1 MSSSTDPTS
10 AAYAQAVKELGL
22 KSNIAKALEI
32 PDRELTVEV
41 PFRRDNGEVESVIGF
56 RVQHNNTRG
65 PFKGGIRYHEH
76 VDIDEVRS
84 LATLMT
90 WKTSLLDIPY
100 GGGKGGIGVDPRKYS
115 KTELERMSRRF
126 FRAIDPIIGVNVD
139 IPAPDVNTNAQV
151 MSWFMDEY
159 SQLHGY
165 SPAIVTGKPL
175 ELGGSAGREAAT
187 GKGTAVIT
195 KETAQN
201 WNIDLKNSRVVIQG
215 FGNVGSYAAKFLHEY
230 GCKIIAVSDVTG
242 GLYDPDGLD
251 IDSLFEYNYAN
262 KTINGFDQGKELTN
276 DELLAEKLR
285 RIANHGALGKHD
297 HEIGGMNSRLDG
309 IQAAVLS
316 VKLKYIDKWNSS
328 RYKNSEKY
336 NRALHGIEDIFLPK
350 IHPRSKHIFH
360 VYTLRTN
367 VRDPLRDYLSN
378 KGIDT
383 GVHYPVALPYLPPFR
398 ELNYTPKQLPVASI
412 YQDKILS
419 LPMYPELS
427 GTQIN
432 RICTAIKDFYKNFEK

>member
-195 KETAQN
+195 RETAQN
-201 WNIDLKNSRVVIQG
+201 WNIDLKNSKVVIQG

-262 KTINGFDQGKELTN
+262 KTIDGFDQGKKITN
-276 DELLAEKLR
+276 DELLALECDFLIPAALGSAINEKNVDSLNCKVIVEAANGPVTGSAANKLWNKKIAIIPDILTNAGGVTVSYFEWVQNLQQFKWTEDDVNQKLEDKMVNAFNEVYEVKKSKQVPM
-285 RIANHGALGKHD
+285 RIASFMVA
-297 HEIGGMNSRLDG
+297 
-309 IQAAVLS
+309 
-316 VKLKYIDKWNSS
+316 ID
-328 RYKNSEKY
+328 RVHVAY
-336 NRALHGIEDIFLPK
+336 N
-350 IHPRSKHIFH
+350 
-360 VYTLRTN
+360 LRE
-367 VRDPLRDYLSN
+367 
-378 KGIDT
+378 G
-383 GVHYPVALPYLPPFR
+383 
-398 ELNYTPKQLPVASI
+398 
-412 YQDKILS
+412 
-419 LPMYPELS
+419 
-427 GTQIN
+427 
-432 RICTAIKDFYKNFEK
+432 

>member
-1 MSSSTDPTS
+1 MSSSSNPTS
-10 AAYAQAVKELGL
+10 AAYEEAVKNLGL
-22 KSNIAKALEI
+22 KQNIAKALEI

-41 PFRRDNGEVESVIGF
+41 PFRKDDGEVESVIGF

-65 PFKGGIRYHEH
+65 PFKGGIRYHQH
-76 VDIDEVRS
+76 VDIEEVRS

-100 GGGKGGIGVDPRKYS
+100 GGGKGGIGVDPTKYS

-187 GKGTAVIT
+187 GRGTAVIT
-195 KETAQN
+195 RETAEK
-201 WNIDLKNSRVVIQG
+201 WNIELNNAKVVIQG

-251 IDSLFEYNYAN
+251 IPSLFDFNYAN
-262 KTINGFDQGKELTN
+262 KTIDGFDQGKKISN
-276 DELLAEKLR
+276 DELLALECDFLIPAALGSAINEKNEDSLNCKVIVEAANGPVTGSAANKLWDR
-285 RIANHGALGKHD
+285 KVGIIPDILTNAGGVTVSYFEWVQNLQQFKWTEEDVNKKLEEKMVHAFNEVFELKKNKQVPMRIASFMVAIDRVH
-297 HEIGGMNSRLDG
+297 
-309 IQAAVLS
+309 AA
-316 VKLKYIDKWNSS
+316 
-328 RYKNSEKY
+328 Y
-336 NRALHGIEDIFLPK
+336 N
-350 IHPRSKHIFH
+350 
-360 VYTLRTN
+360 LRE
-367 VRDPLRDYLSN
+367 
-378 KGIDT
+378 G
-383 GVHYPVALPYLPPFR
+383 
-398 ELNYTPKQLPVASI
+398 
-412 YQDKILS
+412 
-419 LPMYPELS
+419 
-427 GTQIN
+427 
-432 RICTAIKDFYKNFEK
+432 

>member
-10 AAYAQAVKELGL
+10 AAYRQAVKELGL
-22 KSNIAKALEI
+22 KKNIAKALEI

-65 PFKGGIRYHEH
+65 PFKGGIRYHQH
-76 VDIDEVRS
+76 VDINEVRS

-100 GGGKGGIGVDPRKYS
+100 GGGKGGIGVNPFDYS

-165 SPAIVTGKPL
+165 SPGIVTGKPL

-195 KETAQN
+195 RESAAK
-201 WNIDLKNSRVVIQG
+201 WNIDLKNAKVVIQG

-230 GCKIIAVSDVTG
+230 GCKIIAVSDVSG
-242 GLYDPDGLD
+242 GLHDPDGLD
-251 IDSLFEYNYAN
+251 IDSLFEYNYKH
-262 KTINGFDQGKELTN
+262 KTIDGFDQGKKITNNELLTLECDFLIPAALGSAINEKNVDSLRCKVIVEAANGPVTGSAANKLWDKKIAIIPDILTN
-276 DELLAEKLR
+276 AGGVTVSYFEWVQNLQQFKWTENDVNQKLEDKMVNAFNEVFEVKKNKQVPM
-285 RIANHGALGKHD
+285 RIASFMVA
-297 HEIGGMNSRLDG
+297 
-309 IQAAVLS
+309 
-316 VKLKYIDKWNSS
+316 ID
-328 RYKNSEKY
+328 RVHTAY
-336 NRALHGIEDIFLPK
+336 N
-350 IHPRSKHIFH
+350 
-360 VYTLRTN
+360 LRE
-367 VRDPLRDYLSN
+367 
-378 KGIDT
+378 G
-383 GVHYPVALPYLPPFR
+383 
-398 ELNYTPKQLPVASI
+398 
-412 YQDKILS
+412 
-419 LPMYPELS
+419 
-427 GTQIN
+427 
-432 RICTAIKDFYKNFEK
+432 

>member
-41 PFRRDNGEVESVIGF
+41 PFRRDDGEVESVIGF

-195 KETAQN
+195 RETAQV
-201 WNIDLKNSRVVIQG
+201 WNIDLKNSKVVIQG

-262 KTINGFDQGKELTN
+262 KTIDGFDQGKKLTN
-276 DELLAEKLR
+276 DELLALECDFLIPAALGSAINEKNVDSLNCKVIVEAANGPVTGSAANKLWNKKIAIIPDILTNAGGVTVSYFEWVQNLQQFKWTEDDVNQKLEDKMVNAFNEVYEVKKSKQVPM
-285 RIANHGALGKHD
+285 RIASFMVA
-297 HEIGGMNSRLDG
+297 
-309 IQAAVLS
+309 
-316 VKLKYIDKWNSS
+316 ID
-328 RYKNSEKY
+328 RVHVAY
-336 NRALHGIEDIFLPK
+336 N
-350 IHPRSKHIFH
+350 
-360 VYTLRTN
+360 LRE
-367 VRDPLRDYLSN
+367 
-378 KGIDT
+378 G
-383 GVHYPVALPYLPPFR
+383 
-398 ELNYTPKQLPVASI
+398 
-412 YQDKILS
+412 
-419 LPMYPELS
+419 
-427 GTQIN
+427 
-432 RICTAIKDFYKNFEK
+432 

>member
-10 AAYAQAVKELGL
+10 SAYSEAVNKLGL
-22 KSNIAKALEI
+22 KPNIAKALEL

-41 PFRRDNGEVESVIGF
+41 PFRRDNGELESVVGF

-65 PFKGGIRYHEH
+65 PFKGGIRYHQH

-100 GGGKGGIGVDPRKYS
+100 GGGKGGIGVDPSQYS

-126 FRAIDPIIGVNVD
+126 FRAIDPVIGVNVD

-159 SQLHGY
+159 SQIHGY

-195 KETAQN
+195 RETADKWGIN
-201 WNIDLKNSRVVIQG
+201 LKNCKVVIQG
-215 FGNVGSYAAKFLHEY
+215 FGNVGSYAAKFLDEY

-242 GLYDPDGLD
+242 GLYDSDGLD
-251 IDSLFEYNYAN
+251 IPSLFEHNYNN
-262 KTINGFDQGKELTN
+262 RTIDGFDQGKKITN
-276 DELLAEKLR
+276 EELLALECDFLIPAALGSAINDSNVDSLNCKVIVEAANGPVTGDAANKLWDKKIAIIPDILTNAGGVTVSYFEWVQNLQQFKWTEDEVNKKLEEKMVHAFNEVYSIKKEKSVPM
-285 RIANHGALGKHD
+285 RIASFMVA
-297 HEIGGMNSRLDG
+297 
-309 IQAAVLS
+309 
-316 VKLKYIDKWNSS
+316 IDRVHSA
-328 RYKNSEKY
+328 Y
-336 NRALHGIEDIFLPK
+336 N
-350 IHPRSKHIFH
+350 
-360 VYTLRTN
+360 LRE
-367 VRDPLRDYLSN
+367 
-378 KGIDT
+378 G
-383 GVHYPVALPYLPPFR
+383 
-398 ELNYTPKQLPVASI
+398 
-412 YQDKILS
+412 
-419 LPMYPELS
+419 
-427 GTQIN
+427 
-432 RICTAIKDFYKNFEK
+432 

>member
-10 AAYAQAVKELGL
+10 SAYSEAVNKLGL
-22 KSNIAKALEI
+22 KPNIAKALEL

-41 PFRRDNGEVESVIGF
+41 PFRRDNGELESVVGF

-65 PFKGGIRYHEH
+65 PFKGGIRYHQH

-100 GGGKGGIGVDPRKYS
+100 GGGKGGIGVDPSQYS

-126 FRAIDPIIGVNVD
+126 FRAIDPVIGVNVD

-159 SQLHGY
+159 SQIHGY

-195 KETAQN
+195 RETADK
-201 WNIDLKNSRVVIQG
+201 WGIDLKNCKVVIQG
-215 FGNVGSYAAKFLHEY
+215 FGNVGSYAAKFLDEY

-242 GLYDPDGLD
+242 GLYDSDGLD
-251 IDSLFEYNYAN
+251 IPSLFEHNYRN
-262 KTINGFDQGKELTN
+262 RTIDGFGQGKKITN
-276 DELLAEKLR
+276 EELLALECDFLIPAALGSAINDSNVDSLNCKVIVEAANGPVTGDAANKLWDKKIAIIPDILTNAGGVTVSYFEWVQNLQQFKWTEDEVNKKLEEKMVHAFNEVYSIKKEKSVPM
-285 RIANHGALGKHD
+285 RIASFMVA
-297 HEIGGMNSRLDG
+297 
-309 IQAAVLS
+309 
-316 VKLKYIDKWNSS
+316 IDRVHSA
-328 RYKNSEKY
+328 Y
-336 NRALHGIEDIFLPK
+336 N
-350 IHPRSKHIFH
+350 
-360 VYTLRTN
+360 LRE
-367 VRDPLRDYLSN
+367 
-378 KGIDT
+378 G
-383 GVHYPVALPYLPPFR
+383 
-398 ELNYTPKQLPVASI
+398 
-412 YQDKILS
+412 
-419 LPMYPELS
+419 
-427 GTQIN
+427 
-432 RICTAIKDFYKNFEK
+432 

>member
-195 KETAQN
+195 RETAQN
-201 WNIDLKNSRVVIQG
+201 WNIDLKNSKVVIQG

-262 KTINGFDQGKELTN
+262 KTIDGFDQGNKLTN
-276 DELLAEKLR
+276 DELLALECDFLIPAALGSAINEKNVDSLNCKVIVEAANGPVTGSAANKLWNKKIAIIPDILTNAGGVTVSYFEWVQNLQQFKWTEDDVNQKLEDKMVNAFNEVYEVKKSKQVPM
-285 RIANHGALGKHD
+285 RIASFMVA
-297 HEIGGMNSRLDG
+297 
-309 IQAAVLS
+309 
-316 VKLKYIDKWNSS
+316 ID
-328 RYKNSEKY
+328 RVHVAY
-336 NRALHGIEDIFLPK
+336 N
-350 IHPRSKHIFH
+350 
-360 VYTLRTN
+360 LRE
-367 VRDPLRDYLSN
+367 
-378 KGIDT
+378 G
-383 GVHYPVALPYLPPFR
+383 
-398 ELNYTPKQLPVASI
+398 
-412 YQDKILS
+412 
-419 LPMYPELS
+419 
-427 GTQIN
+427 
-432 RICTAIKDFYKNFEK
+432 

>member
-1 MSSSTDPTS
+1 MSSSSNPTS
-10 AAYAQAVKELGL
+10 AAYKLAVKKLGL
-22 KSNIAKALEI
+22 QSNIARALEM

-41 PFRRDNGEVESVIGF
+41 PFRRDTGDMDSVVGF

-76 VDIDEVRS
+76 VDIEEVRS

-100 GGGKGGIGVDPRKYS
+100 GGGKGGIGVDPSKYS

-165 SPAIVTGKPL
+165 SPAIVTGKPI

-195 KETAQN
+195 RETAQN
-201 WNIDLKNSRVVIQG
+201 WNIDLENSKVVIQG

-262 KTINGFDQGKELTN
+262 KTIDGFDQGKKITN
-276 DELLAEKLR
+276 DELLALECDFLIPAALGSAINEKNVDSLNCKVIVEAANGPVTGSAANKLWDKKIAIIPDILTNAGGVTVSYFEWVQNLQQFKWTEDDVNQR
-285 RIANHGALGKHD
+285 LEDKMVNAFNEVYEVKKSKQVPMRIASFMVA
-297 HEIGGMNSRLDG
+297 
-309 IQAAVLS
+309 
-316 VKLKYIDKWNSS
+316 ID
-328 RYKNSEKY
+328 RVHVAY
-336 NRALHGIEDIFLPK
+336 N
-350 IHPRSKHIFH
+350 
-360 VYTLRTN
+360 LRE
-367 VRDPLRDYLSN
+367 
-378 KGIDT
+378 G
-383 GVHYPVALPYLPPFR
+383 
-398 ELNYTPKQLPVASI
+398 
-412 YQDKILS
+412 
-419 LPMYPELS
+419 
-427 GTQIN
+427 
-432 RICTAIKDFYKNFEK
+432 

>member
-22 KSNIAKALEI
+22 KKNIAKALEI

-41 PFRRDNGEVESVIGF
+41 PFRRDNGEVESVVGF

-195 KETAQN
+195 RETAQN
-201 WNIDLKNSRVVIQG
+201 WNIDLKNSKVVIQG

-262 KTINGFDQGKELTN
+262 KTIDGFDQGKKLTN
-276 DELLAEKLR
+276 DELLALECDFLIPAALGSAINEKNVDSLNCKVIVEAANGPVTGSAANKLWDKKIAIIPDILTNAGGVTVSYFEWVQNLQQFKWTEDDVNQKLEDKMVNAFNEVYEVKKSKQVPM
-285 RIANHGALGKHD
+285 RIASFMVA
-297 HEIGGMNSRLDG
+297 
-309 IQAAVLS
+309 
-316 VKLKYIDKWNSS
+316 ID
-328 RYKNSEKY
+328 RVHVAY
-336 NRALHGIEDIFLPK
+336 N
-350 IHPRSKHIFH
+350 
-360 VYTLRTN
+360 LRE
-367 VRDPLRDYLSN
+367 
-378 KGIDT
+378 G
-383 GVHYPVALPYLPPFR
+383 
-398 ELNYTPKQLPVASI
+398 
-412 YQDKILS
+412 
-419 LPMYPELS
+419 
-427 GTQIN
+427 
-432 RICTAIKDFYKNFEK
+432 

>member
-10 AAYAQAVKELGL
+10 AAYGQAVKELGL
-22 KSNIAKALEI
+22 KKNIAKALEI

-65 PFKGGIRYHEH
+65 PFKGGIRYHQH
-76 VDIDEVRS
+76 VDINEVRS

-100 GGGKGGIGVDPRKYS
+100 GGGKGGIGVNPFDYS

-165 SPAIVTGKPL
+165 SPGIVTGKPL

-195 KETAQN
+195 RESAAK
-201 WNIDLKNSRVVIQG
+201 WNIDLKNAKVVIQG
-215 FGNVGSYAAKFLHEY
+215 FGNVGSYAAKFLHKY
-230 GCKIIAVSDVTG
+230 GCKIIAVSDVSG
-242 GLYDPDGLD
+242 GLNDPDGLD
-251 IDSLFEYNYAN
+251 IDSLFEYNYKH
-262 KTINGFDQGKELTN
+262 KTIDGFDQGKKITN
-276 DELLAEKLR
+276 DELLALECDFLIPAALGSAINEKNVDSLR
-285 RIANHGALGKHD
+285 CKVIVEAANGPVTGSAANKLWDKKIAIIPDILTNAGGVTVSYFEWVQNLQQFKWTENDVNQKLEDKMVNAFNEVFEVKKNKQVPMRIASFMVA
-297 HEIGGMNSRLDG
+297 
-309 IQAAVLS
+309 
-316 VKLKYIDKWNSS
+316 ID
-328 RYKNSEKY
+328 RVHTAY
-336 NRALHGIEDIFLPK
+336 N
-350 IHPRSKHIFH
+350 
-360 VYTLRTN
+360 LRE
-367 VRDPLRDYLSN
+367 
-378 KGIDT
+378 G
-383 GVHYPVALPYLPPFR
+383 
-398 ELNYTPKQLPVASI
+398 
-412 YQDKILS
+412 
-419 LPMYPELS
+419 
-427 GTQIN
+427 
-432 RICTAIKDFYKNFEK
+432 

>member
-22 KSNIAKALEI
+22 KKNIAKALEI

-195 KETAQN
+195 RETAQN
-201 WNIDLKNSRVVIQG
+201 WNIDLKNSKVVIQG

-262 KTINGFDQGKELTN
+262 KTIDGFDQGKKLTN
-276 DELLAEKLR
+276 DELLALECDFLIPAALGSAINEKNVDSLNCKVIVEAANGPVTGSAANKLWNKKIAIIPDILTNAGGVTVSYFEWVQNLQQFKWTEDDVNQKLEDKMVNAFNEVYEVKKSKQVPM
-285 RIANHGALGKHD
+285 RIASFMVA
-297 HEIGGMNSRLDG
+297 
-309 IQAAVLS
+309 
-316 VKLKYIDKWNSS
+316 ID
-328 RYKNSEKY
+328 RVHVAY
-336 NRALHGIEDIFLPK
+336 N
-350 IHPRSKHIFH
+350 
-360 VYTLRTN
+360 LRE
-367 VRDPLRDYLSN
+367 
-378 KGIDT
+378 G
-383 GVHYPVALPYLPPFR
+383 
-398 ELNYTPKQLPVASI
+398 
-412 YQDKILS
+412 
-419 LPMYPELS
+419 
-427 GTQIN
+427 
-432 RICTAIKDFYKNFEK
+432 

>member
-10 AAYAQAVKELGL
+10 SAYSEAVNKLGL
-22 KSNIAKALEI
+22 KPNIAKALEL

-41 PFRRDNGEVESVIGF
+41 PFRRDNGELESVVGL

-65 PFKGGIRYHEH
+65 PFKGGIRYHQH

-100 GGGKGGIGVDPRKYS
+100 GGGKGGIGVDPSQYS

-126 FRAIDPIIGVNVD
+126 FRAIDPVIGVNVD

-159 SQLHGY
+159 SQIHGY

-195 KETAQN
+195 RETADK
-201 WNIDLKNSRVVIQG
+201 WGIDLKNCKVVIQG
-215 FGNVGSYAAKFLHEY
+215 FGDVGSYAAKFLHEY

-242 GLYDPDGLD
+242 GLFDPDGLD
-251 IDSLFEYNYAN
+251 IPSLFDHNYQN
-262 KTINGFDQGKELTN
+262 RTIDGFDQGKKITN
-276 DELLAEKLR
+276 EELLALECDFLIPAALGSAINDSNVDSLNCKVIVEAANGPVTGDAANKLWDKKIAIIPDILTNAGGVTVSYFEWVQNLQQFKWTEDEVNKKLEEKMVHAFNEVYSIKKEKSVPM
-285 RIANHGALGKHD
+285 RIASFMVA
-297 HEIGGMNSRLDG
+297 
-309 IQAAVLS
+309 
-316 VKLKYIDKWNSS
+316 IDRVHSA
-328 RYKNSEKY
+328 Y
-336 NRALHGIEDIFLPK
+336 N
-350 IHPRSKHIFH
+350 
-360 VYTLRTN
+360 LRE
-367 VRDPLRDYLSN
+367 
-378 KGIDT
+378 G
-383 GVHYPVALPYLPPFR
+383 
-398 ELNYTPKQLPVASI
+398 
-412 YQDKILS
+412 
-419 LPMYPELS
+419 
-427 GTQIN
+427 
-432 RICTAIKDFYKNFEK
+432 